1 VRQATSPA
9 DAWNRLRDLYA
20 PTGLQRRFALS
31 RQLYSLKKESS
42 VSMQQ
47 HEIAYDAI
55 VEDLAR
61 AGKILD
67 PEDLA
72 ITYLNTLPDT
82 YSSLIQSMEPLL
94 ASLTSQS
101 IKAKVR
107 EEEQRLKNVDN
118 GGSDNTSTQ
127 SITIAA
133 NNAQQR
139 QPSSSSPKQARQ
151 KKKGKCHHCG
161 KTGHWKNECKK
172 RIAEEK
178 AAGNGD
184 GSTGGTAIYSAA
196 LAIVANTAVAKK
208 LLDKSSTEILW
219 IFDSGANRQMFPN
232 KKEFL
237 EYTPMVNSPDNV
249 VGIGSNSLCVTGI
262 GTVKIYDE
270 TGGFSILQD
279 VLHVPQLRNG
289 LLSITRATDQG
300 FETLISGK
308 HLTFTDGNICI
319 VAPIVNG
326 LATTPAGNA
335 RVWPYAASARH
346 GAKLCIWHE
355 RFGHAAIETIIKLA
369 ASGNVEGL
377 SILGN
382 PQQDADELDVCIGC
396 ALGKIHRSPFPSINN
411 RHIKKGALIHSD
423 TCGPIQVQ
431 SVGGNKYLVTF
442 IDDATRFIRG
452 FLIPNKKAST
462 VLDAFII
469 FQNLMETEAG
479 CKILA
484 IRTDNG
490 TEYKGVFDVHLKQH
504 GIQHQVTTP
513 YSPESNGVSE
523 RYNRTIMEMVRPM
536 LHRVGYPLELWG
548 EAALTACYIANRLP
562 TSALESGMTP
572 FEAWHGYKPDVS
584 HLRRWGCIAYAHIPE
599 ELRKKLDQ
607 KGKRGILVGYDNP
620 PGTYRIYDPV
630 ARGIISTKDW
640 MVSENETWNFGTVT
654 EAQIV
659 MRTTVS
665 PPVVEDNEVVLLQS
679 PDSSKESVVS
689 PPETPTVQSAPQS
702 PVTGTTPP
710 PSPPSQDHRL
720 EMIVVEPPR
729 NGAEG
734 TRRERRA
741 QHVEQAVE
749 QPTDDSGTEGT
760 RRSTRPVKPR
770 EFYEGGFA
778 AFLAQVAA
786 SVAPVHY
793 KDVMNRR
800 DRRQWEKAMDTEIK
814 SIMRNNTWKLV
825 ARPPGKKVIGSRW
838 TYKLKHG
845 GLHKARFVA
854 KGYLQRPGFDFDETF
869 APVARFA
876 TIRTLLAIAAGLGLR
891 VHHMDVKTAFLY
903 GYLDEEIYVEQPEG
917 YVIPGQEDL
926 VLLLLKS
933 LYGLK
938 QAPNVWFKTI
948 TSEFVKLGYC
958 KCESDHGIWIKF
970 GPDGKRTFIILYVDD
985 LLIMSEDDDELA
997 NLKRELS
1004 IRFEM
1009 KDLGEAKRFL
1019 GMEIEHGFDGVARTP
1034 VIKIHQADYIRT
1046 LLQRHG
1052 MEDCNPV
1059 STPMD
1064 PSVNLTATT
1073 DTDVKVDSCHYQ
1085 QYIGELMFAA
1095 IATRPDIMYAVSQLS
1110 SFNSNPC
1117 QRHLAAAKHVLRYL
1131 KGSIMFGIIYKR
1143 QRATSGPRGFWSN
1156 EVGYSDADWGRD
1168 LDSRRS
1174 TTGVIVLLN
1183 DAVVVWKSCKQPTV
1197 AISTMEAEYM
1207 ALTDAAKEIK
1217 WIRLLFDE
1225 LHYGITPRPSTIL
1238 KTDNQGALALAKN
1251 PVHHTRSKHIDIK
1264 HHYIRETIAQ
1274 GIVWL
1279 EHVSTSDMAAD
1290 FLTKP
1295 LGRVRLQ
1302 KCLSLI
1308 GMK

>member
-1 VRQATSPA
+1 MEIDLASSYRTPYGFEKLNDGNYATWAFDVKYQFLKEKLWGLVSGTEVAPTPPAQSGVDETSTSNVTAQTAYQAALTEWTDKANAAYLIFVTTILGRLQGPVRQATSPA

-20 PTGLQRRFALS
+20 PSGLQRRFALS
-31 RQLYSLKKESS
+31 RQLYSLHKEPST
-42 VSMQQ
+42 SMQQ
-47 HEIAYDAI
+47 HEMTYDAI

-61 AGKILD
+61 AGKILT

-72 ITYLNTLPDT
+72 ITYLNTLPGT
-82 YSSLIQSMEPLL
+82 YSSLIQSMEPVL
-94 ASLTSQS
+94 ATLTSQN

-107 EEEQRLKNVDN
+107 EEEQRVKNVEN
-118 GGSDNTSTQ
+118 GGSSDHTSTQ
-127 SITIAA
+127 SITVAA
-133 NNAQQR
+133 NNAQQWQG

-161 KTGHWKNECKK
+161 KTGHWKNECRT

-178 AAGNGD
+178 NSGNGNSAGNGD

-196 LAIVANTAVAKK
+196 LAIVANTAIAQK
-208 LLDKSSTEILW
+208 LLDGSSAETLW
-219 IFDSGANRQMFPN
+219 IFDSGANRQMFPS

-249 VGIGSNSLCVTGI
+249 VGIGSNTLKVVGV
-262 GTVKIYDE
+262 GTVRIYDE
-270 TGGFSILQD
+270 TGEFSILQD

-289 LLSITRATDQG
+289 LLSVTRATDQG
-300 FETLISGK
+300 FETLIAGK

-326 LATTPAGNA
+326 LATTPVGTNA
-335 RVWPYAASARH
+335 RLHAASARY

-369 ASGNVEGL
+369 ASGNVQGL

-382 PQQDADELDVCIGC
+382 PEQDAEESDVCLGC
-396 ALGKIHRSPFPSINN
+396 ALGKIHRSPFPSVNN
-411 RHIKKGALIHSD
+411 RHVKKGALIHSD
-423 TCGPIQVQ
+423 ICGPIQVQ
-431 SVGGNKYLVTF
+431 SVGGNRYLVTF

-452 FLIPNKKAST
+452 FLIPNKEAKT
-462 VLDAFII
+462 LLNAFIL
-469 FQNLMETEAG
+469 FQNLVETEAG
-479 CKILA
+479 CKVLA

-490 TEYKGVFDVHLKQH
+490 TEYKGVFDVHLKRH
-504 GIQHQVTTP
+504 GIEHQVTTP

-562 TSALESGMTP
+562 TSALDSGMTP

-584 HLRRWGCIAYAHIPE
+584 HLRRWGCVAYAHIPE
-599 ELRKKLDQ
+599 ELRKKLDR

-640 MVSENETWNFGTVT
+640 IVSENEVWNFGTVT

-659 MRTTVS
+659 MKTTVS
-665 PPVVEDNEVVLLQS
+665 PPVVEDNEVVLLRT
-679 PDSSKESVVS
+679 PDSLKES
-689 PPETPTVQSAPQS
+689 PPDTPAVQSAPQS
-702 PVTGTTPP
+702 PVTETPPP
-710 PSPPSQDHRL
+710 PSPPPRIFD
-720 EMIVVEPPR
+720 MIVVEPPR
-729 NGAEG
+729 NDAELG
-734 TRRERRA
+734 TRRERR
-741 QHVEQAVE
+741 QHLQAEQSE
-749 QPTDDSGTEGT
+749 DDSGTEGT
-760 RRSTRPVKPR
+760 RKSTRPVKPR

-800 DRRQWEKAMDTEIK
+800 DRRQWEKAMDAEIK
-814 SIMRNNTWKLV
+814 SILRNNTWKLV

-891 VHHMDVKTAFLY
+891 LHHMDVKTAFLY
-903 GYLDEEIYVEQPEG
+903 GDLDEEIYVEQPEG
-917 YVIPGQEDL
+917 YVVPGQEDL
-926 VLLLLKS
+926 VLLLTKS

-938 QAPNVWFKTI
+938 QAPNVWFRTI
-948 TSEFVKLGYC
+948 TREFVKLGYR
-958 KCESDHGIWIKF
+958 KCESDHGIWVKF
-970 GPDGKRTFIILYVDD
+970 GPDGKRTYIILYVDD

-997 NLKRELS
+997 DLKRELS

-1019 GMEIEHGFDGVARTP
+1019 GMEIEHGFDGVRTP
-1034 VIKIHQADYIRT
+1034 TIKIHQADYIRT
-1046 LLQRHG
+1046 LLHG

-1059 STPMD
+1059 SSSMD
-1064 PSVNLTATT
+1064 PSVNLVAT
-1073 DTDVKVDSCHYQ
+1073 
-1085 QYIGELMFAA
+1085 
-1095 IATRPDIMYAVSQLS
+1095 
-1110 SFNSNPC
+1110 
-1117 QRHLAAAKHVLRYL
+1117 
-1131 KGSIMFGIIYKR
+1131 
-1143 QRATSGPRGFWSN
+1143 
-1156 EVGYSDADWGRD
+1156 
-1168 LDSRRS
+1168 
-1174 TTGVIVLLN
+1174 
-1183 DAVVVWKSCKQPTV
+1183 
-1197 AISTMEAEYM
+1197 
-1207 ALTDAAKEIK
+1207 
-1217 WIRLLFDE
+1217 
-1225 LHYGITPRPSTIL
+1225 
-1238 KTDNQGALALAKN
+1238 TDNQGALALAKN

-1279 EHVSTSDMAAD
+1279 KHVSTSDMAAD

-1308 GMK
+1308 GMSRWGTWEGTRLV